1 MSRSPKNKRRHSP
14 RPTIIWFLIIFVLAI
29 IATAVYFLL
38 LQPREI
44 KQSKQSTE
52 VQAEHLQTE
61 KNPNPNDSKSKT
73 EEKED
78 LEAGKTHQT
87 PKQYENTDTTPTTK
101 LTGFITYSGKNSN
114 NLTIRITINQLLKET
129 GTCTLTLPST
139 NGQKIERTATTID
152 NPSSAT
158 CQGFDIPLSEIPVG
172 DYQIDIDIKTAHQ
185 NGNIKGSITI

>member
-1 MSRSPKNKRRHSP
+1 MPRSPKNKRRHSK
-14 RPTIIWFLIIFVLAI
+14 RPAIIWFLVIFVLAI
-29 IATAVYFLL
+29 ITTAVYFLL
-38 LQPREI
+38 LQPREV
-44 KQSKQSTE
+44 KQLKQSTE
-52 VQAEHLQTE
+52 VQAEHFQAE
-61 KNPNPNDSKSKT
+61 KNPNSNDSKSKT

-87 PKQYENTDTTPTTK
+87 PKQYENTDTNPTTK
-101 LTGFITYSGKNSN
+101 LTGFITYSGKDGN

-129 GTCTLTLPST
+129 GTCTLTLTST

>member
-1 MSRSPKNKRRHSP
+1 MSRSPKNKRRHSK
-14 RPTIIWFLIIFVLAI
+14 RPAIIWFLVIFVLVI
-29 IATAVYFLL
+29 ITTAVYFLL
-38 LQPREI
+38 LQPREV

-87 PKQYENTDTTPTTK
+87 PKQYENTDTNPTTK
-101 LTGFITYSGKNSN
+101 LTGFITYSGKNDN

-129 GTCTLTLPST
+129 GTCTLTLTST

-172 DYQIDIDIKTAHQ
+172 DYQINIDIKTAHQ